1 MATANLVQ
9 TSISGRTQ
17 NALAAQGDGLILPK
31 LSSASRAA
39 LTLGTADTG
48 LQVYDTTIG
57 TTCIWGG
64 TSWNFSNS
72 TSNTFVSVKDY
83 GAVGDGVT
91 DDTAAFDAAQNASD
105 NIYIPQGTYLLDQ
118 FKQKNRKVFNG
129 AGLNSTF
136 IKQKD
141 PNRPAWWV
149 VSKAGV
155 YTEQIIGAELNNVW
169 FLGAGATSTVASL
182 IIEALAPY
190 TVQYSKFDIG
200 GSGGFHTLEVKTG
213 VANEVYS
220 NIFKVIQQDPD
231 LRSGGI
237 GSYDTAVVSGGGV
250 YNEWYINVVQAQNG
264 VGLQDSS
271 FNCLFHHVI
280 SDCQQNYSGQS
291 NVILNATVE
300 GWTGA
305 SRTGAIT
312 TAGYNNRFFG
322 VTVNNVSSAS
332 VSGYGIVLNA
342 SGPTVTTI
350 INYKIYGSFGTGS
363 APDKPIDFGSNNSGF
378 IADADTAGCNQKIEQ
393 YTTWSQVKGFTFSGD
408 CSGLT
413 SVYAN
418 KWPAVATNVT
428 GATYTLDQNLSTTG
442 LDYAVCLNSAA
453 NCVITLPNPALFT
466 GRVVYFSSR
475 VAFTLNSNSVNI
487 LPLTGAVTNSILPAV
502 AGKWATLQA
511 GTTTWNVISNN

>member
-1 MATANLVQ
+1 MSTANLVQ

-31 LSSASRAA
+31 LSSANRIAMV
-39 LTLGTADTG
+39 LGTSDAG

-64 TSWNFSNS
+64 TTWYFANGSSNS
-72 TSNTFVSVKDY
+72 FVSVKDY
-83 GAVGDGVT
+83 GAVGDGNT
-91 DDTAAFDAAQNASD
+91 DDTAAFTAAQNASD

-118 FKQKNRKVFNG
+118 FQQKNRKVFNG

-136 IKQKD
+136 IKQKS

-149 VSKAGV
+149 VSKAGT
-155 YTEQIIGAELNNVW
+155 YQEQIIGAELNNVW
-169 FLGAGATSTVASL
+169 FLGAGATATVASM
-182 IIEALAPY
+182 IVEALAPY
-190 TVQYSKFDIG
+190 TVQYSKFKIG

-213 VANEVYS
+213 PANEVYS
-220 NIFKVIQQDPD
+220 NVFSVIQQDPD
-231 LRSGGI
+231 LRSGNI
-237 GSYDTAVVSGGGV
+237 GSYGTAVVSGGGV
-250 YNEWYINVVQAQNG
+250 YNEWYINVTQAQNG

-291 NVILNATVE
+291 NVVLNATVE
-300 GWTGA
+300 GWTGSA
-305 SRTGAIT
+305 VNGAIT
-312 TAGYNNRFFG
+312 TAGYNNKFLG
-322 VTVNNVSSAS
+322 ITVNNVPSAK
-332 VSGYGIVLNA
+332 VSGYGVVLNA
-342 SGPTVTTI
+342 GGPTTTTI
-350 INYKIYGSFGTGS
+350 LGYKIYGSFGTGT
-363 APDKPIDFGSNNSGF
+363 APDKPIDFGANNSGF
-378 IADADTAGCNQKIEQ
+378 IADADTGGCNQKIEQ
-393 YTTWSQVKGFTFSGD
+393 YTTWSQVKGFSFSGN

-418 KWPAVATNVT
+418 KWPAPATFVT
-428 GATYTLDQNLSTTG
+428 TATYTLDQNLSTTG
-442 LDYAVCLNSAA
+442 LDYAIYLNSAG

-466 GRVVYFSSR
+466 GRVVYFCSR
-475 VAFTLNSNSVNI
+475 VAFALDSSAANI
-487 LPLTGAVTNSILPAV
+487 LPLTGAATTSILVAG